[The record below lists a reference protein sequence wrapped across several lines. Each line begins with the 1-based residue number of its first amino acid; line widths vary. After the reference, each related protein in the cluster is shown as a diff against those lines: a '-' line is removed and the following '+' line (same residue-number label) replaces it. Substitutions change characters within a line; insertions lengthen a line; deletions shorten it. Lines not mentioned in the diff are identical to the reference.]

1 MPEVPRVRSSQ
12 ALSGEKLGQLLQL
25 SFTLVVGLSLMFAL
39 GDWAVSLVVLG
50 ALPLMGVAMTLQ
62 VTLLAGG
69 KVGDENKV
77 GDEKTEGTGRR
88 AAASRSA
95 GALISEVVLG
105 IRTAACFPRQDTG
118 SGVSRL
124 HSRGWLWTGRFLHSG
139 AQAVR
144 RVQRH
149 RAVGLAAGDAVVKVE
164 GNQTSKV
171 GTRVHA
177 LATSGRRCGLT
188 SPRRRGRPCGATG
201 RSPS

>member
-1 MPEVPRVRSSQ
+1 MHPRCVPEVPRVRSSQ

-62 VTLLAGG
+62 VTLVAGG
-69 KVGDENKV
+69 KVGDA
-77 GDEKTEGTGRR
+77 KTEGTGRR

-124 HSRGWLWTGRFLHSG
+124 HSRGWLWTGRLLHGG

-144 RVQRH
+144 RLQRH
-149 RAVGLAAGDAVVKVE
+149 RAVGLAAGDAVV
-164 GNQTSKV
+164 
-171 GTRVHA
+171 
-177 LATSGRRCGLT
+177 
-188 SPRRRGRPCGATG
+188 P
-201 RSPS
+201 